1 MPFDESQ
8 PEPSTEPDT
17 ENSTIFHAVDKS
29 VNYPSE
35 KRLDGFSTFAQHYG
49 RLAKL
54 NTGVYNG
61 KWSVDESE
69 QWRREGLAVFDSIA
83 SRLELTPF
91 QKTTG
96 RQQMDNIDASEL
108 SSPNGIDT
116 TLIAIIVCAIVSRK
130 DGRTYHPNRG
140 DETND
145 PLFTNLLAEFG
156 YRDRVVRSCY
166 AKVLDRVVL

>member
-1 MPFDESQ
+1 MPFDETQ

-17 ENSTIFHAVDKS
+17 ENNTIFHGEDSDA
-29 VNYPSE
+29 NYPSK
-35 KRLDGFSTFAQHYG
+35 KRLDGYSTFEQHYS
-49 RLAKL
+49 RLANL

-69 QWRREGLAVFDSIA
+69 QWRREGLAIFDSIA
-83 SRLELTPF
+83 SRLELSPH
-91 QKTTG
+91 QKRVG
-96 RQQMDNIDASEL
+96 RQQMGEIDASEL

-116 TLIAIIVCAIVSRK
+116 TLITIVLCAIVCRP

-145 PLFTNLLAEFG
+145 SLFTSLLAEFD
-156 YRDRVVRSCY
+156 YRERVVRSCY
-166 AKVLDRVVL
+166 AKVLDRVVV